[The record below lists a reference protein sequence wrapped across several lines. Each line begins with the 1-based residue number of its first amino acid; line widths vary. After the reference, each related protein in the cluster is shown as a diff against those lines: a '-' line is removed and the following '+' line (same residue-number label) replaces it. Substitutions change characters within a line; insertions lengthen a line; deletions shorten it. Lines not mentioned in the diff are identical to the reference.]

1 MAFSPFTAGLFT
13 AGQILTAAQMNTY
26 IRDNIMAG
34 GPIYA
39 TTAARDADITAPFNG
54 QRAFI
59 TGTLQNT
66 QYNGTAWVNIVTTG
80 AWIAW
85 TPTFSGATLVT
96 TTFARYMQSGK
107 TVSWQATL
115 TSGASVSS
123 GQYQLTLPV
132 APRTTGF
139 QSLGGG
145 WSFTGGVWASVG
157 CDCIAPSSM
166 RFIVTNGPLSNT
178 VNAITGGGQII
189 AVGGTYEAA

>member
-54 QRAFI
+54 QQAFI

-80 AWIAW
+80 AWTAW
-85 TPTFSGATLVT
+85 TATFTGATLVT

-107 TVSWQATL
+107 TVTWQATF
-115 TSGASVSS
+115 TSGAGVSS
-123 GQYQLTLPV
+123 GQYGVNLPV
-132 APRTTGF
+132 TPRTTAF
-139 QSLGGG
+139 QSAGGG
-145 WSFTGGVWASVG
+145 WFFAGGAWGALG
-157 CDCIAPSSM
+157 CDVTAPSSI
-166 RFIVTNGPLSNT
+166 RFISVGGPMSNT
-178 VNAITGGGQII
+178 VNPFTGSGQII

>member
-26 IRDNIMAG
+26 IRDNMMAG

-39 TTAARDADITAPFNG
+39 TTVARDADITAPFTG

-59 TGTLQNT
+59 TGTLMNT

-80 AWIAW
+80 AWTAW
-85 TPTFSGATLVT
+85 TPTFSGATNVT

-107 TVSWQATL
+107 SVTWQATF
-115 TSGASVSS
+115 TSGATVSS
-123 GQYQLTLPV
+123 AQYAITLPV
-132 APRTTGF
+132 AARTTGF
-139 QSLGGG
+139 QSAGGG
-145 WSFTGGVWASVG
+145 WFFTGGNWGAIGVDVTAT
-157 CDCIAPSSM
+157 PSM
-166 RFIVTNGPLSNT
+166 RFITVGGPMSNT
-178 VNAITGGGQII
+178 VNPFTGASQVI